1 MSESPRIHA
10 PALPDALEWFNTDQP
25 LTLEGLRGKVVLLDF
40 WTYCCINCMHVLPDL
55 KYLESKYPD
64 TLAVIGIHSPKFA
77 NERVDTQLQKAI
89 NRHRIEHPVA
99 NDPEFRL
106 WRAYGI
112 KAWPSIIFIDPEGY
126 IVGVLR
132 GEGRREQLDQLISK
146 YIGEAEQKGVLRP
159 SPLAVTSCPEPDAM
173 LSFPGKVVATRSHL
187 YIADSGHNRVLET
200 YHDGKIRRIFG
211 SGSAGMLDGKES
223 AALFDN
229 PQGMVIVGDFL
240 YIADTGNHAIRRLH
254 LKSGEIMTIA
264 GTGQQGRYR
273 ADNYSDPLEAE
284 LNSPWDLGYHESN
297 LYIAMAGQHQIWRMN
312 LNHLRIERYAGQGR
326 EDIDDG
332 PVEAASFAQPS
343 GIAVHNNNLYVAD
356 SETSSIRNIGLDNGV
371 VSTVVGKGLFDYGD
385 REGIGTQAR
394 LQHPLGVA
402 VDPDRNALWVADTF
416 NSRIKR
422 IDLQTSEVTKFKFNL
437 PLDEPGGLSL
447 YRSKLFI
454 ANTNAHQIVAL
465 NLQSRMAEVVNI
477 HD

>member
-1 MSESPRIHA
+1 
-10 PALPDALEWFNTDQP
+10 
-25 LTLEGLRGKVVLLDF
+25 
-40 WTYCCINCMHVLPDL
+40 
-55 KYLESKYPD
+55 
-64 TLAVIGIHSPKFA
+64 
-77 NERVDTQLQKAI
+77 
-89 NRHRIEHPVA
+89 
-99 NDPEFRL
+99 
-106 WRAYGI
+106 
-112 KAWPSIIFIDPEGY
+112 
-126 IVGVLR
+126 
-132 GEGRREQLDQLISK
+132 
-146 YIGEAEQKGVLRP
+146 
-159 SPLAVTSCPEPDAM
+159 M